1 MFSYARAGRSAGVG
15 WELERGRPLAER
27 ADASTAAGR
36 AQRGTIR
43 EREGAFGNVIIT
55 AEVRYSLVTKHYWP
69 LAGGFFIHLV
79 RPADMD
85 GIVFYRTER
94 LESVVEFYVERVG
107 AGVWLEQPDCTIL
120 RVGGFRFGF
129 CERDGAETAGI
140 LTFVVDSRAE
150 VDDLYADLA
159 SVADDDPRYNES
171 YEIYQFFAT
180 DPEGRTVEV
189 QTFEHE

>member
-1 MFSYARAGRSAGVG
+1 
-15 WELERGRPLAER
+15 
-27 ADASTAAGR
+27 
-36 AQRGTIR
+36 
-43 EREGAFGNVIIT
+43 
-55 AEVRYSLVTKHYWP
+55 
-69 LAGGFFIHLV
+69 
-79 RPADMD
+79 MD

-94 LESVVEFYVERVG
+94 LESVVEFYVDRVG
-107 AGVWLEQPDCTIL
+107 AEVWLEQPDCTIL

-159 SVADDDPRYNES
+159 SVADGDPRYNES

-189 QTFEHE
+189 QTFEHDE